1 MMPATLFYRITDGI
15 RVTVRPVFLP
25 DQSIPEQR
33 QFVFAYFVRIEN
45 VGAQSAQLLSRRWR
59 IHDSIG
65 EDTAVAGDGV
75 VGEQPLLIPG
85 GVHEYQ
91 SFCVLKSATGFMEG
105 EYRFVRADARVSTP
119 SFPGSTFPRANHL
132 APPTENSLTRSHD
145 RISA

>member
-1 MMPATLFYRITDGI
+1 MPGTPLAYLANPMPATLFYRITEGI

-33 QFVFAYFVRIEN
+33 QYVFAYFVRVEN
-45 VGAQSAQLLSRRWR
+45 VGTQSAQLLSRRWR

-91 SFCVLKSATGFMEG
+91 SFCVLKSPSGFMEG
-105 EYRFVRADARVSTP
+105 EYRFVRADATRFDAVIPRFALAMDESL
-119 SFPGSTFPRANHL
+119 GSSN
-132 APPTENSLTRSHD
+132 
-145 RISA
+145 

>member
-1 MMPATLFYRITDGI
+1 MPPSTPFFYRMTGGV
-15 RVTVRPVFLP
+15 RVSVRPAYLP
-25 DQSIPEQR
+25 EQSIPEQQ

-65 EDTAVAGDGV
+65 EDTEVAGDGV

-105 EYRFVRADARVSTP
+105 EYRFVRADTTRFDATIPRFALSA
-119 SFPGSTFPRANHL
+119 SEWLGSSN
-132 APPTENSLTRSHD
+132 
-145 RISA
+145 

>member
-1 MMPATLFYRITDGI
+1 MPPSTPFFYRMTGGV
-15 RVTVRPVFLP
+15 RVSVRPAYLP
-25 DQSIPEQR
+25 EQSIPEQQ

-45 VGAQSAQLLSRRWR
+45 VGAQSAHLLSRRWR

-65 EDTAVAGDGV
+65 EDTEVAGDGV

-105 EYRFVRADARVSTP
+105 EYRFVRADSTRFDATIP
-119 SFPGSTFPRANHL
+119 RFELSASEWLGSSN
-132 APPTENSLTRSHD
+132 
-145 RISA
+145 